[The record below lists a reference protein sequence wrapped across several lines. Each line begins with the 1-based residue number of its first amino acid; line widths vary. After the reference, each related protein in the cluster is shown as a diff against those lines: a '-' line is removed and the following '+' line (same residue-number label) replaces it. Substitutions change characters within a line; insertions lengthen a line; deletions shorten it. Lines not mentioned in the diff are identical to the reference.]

1 MPQFQQAWKALHN
14 KNTTAFNER
23 YGVTPPPSPS
33 SSPSAM
39 KKVPSQF
46 ELASLALREGSPIPF
61 NDKYSVSSPRRRRN
75 TRRLRKNHKQRKAS
89 RKQRRTK

>member
-1 MPQFQQAWKALHN
+1 MPQFQQAWKALQN

-23 YGVTPPPSPS
+23 YGVTPPPSPP

-61 NDKYSVSSPRRRRN
+61 NEKYSISSPRRKTRRN
-75 TRRLRKNHKQRKAS
+75 RRRRSTRKH
-89 RKQRRTK
+89 

>member
-1 MPQFQQAWKALHN
+1 
-14 KNTTAFNER
+14 
-23 YGVTPPPSPS
+23 
-33 SSPSAM
+33 M

-61 NDKYSVSSPRRRRN
+61 NEKYSISSPRRKTRRN
-75 TRRLRKNHKQRKAS
+75 RRKNRKQRKAS